1 MKNNTRE
8 INILTFDIE
17 DWFHTHQNRHQ
28 YSGHIWDRL
37 PPKIVPNTNRILDM
51 LDRHEL
57 KATFFI
63 LGWVAKREPALVRKI
78 QAGGHEIGAHSFWHH
93 NPHQLSLTDFEKD
106 LKLCLDTL
114 QDITG
119 EKVTAYRAPGFNLK
133 RNDTKYFD
141 ILASHGITMD
151 SSVEL
156 SQMPRNIPVVLKGL
170 DYEILEFPL
179 VTTFFGL
186 PYSGGGYFRALPFA
200 YVKHLFKKQP
210 YHLLYFH
217 PRDFDSDCP
226 STNLFSFYR
235 NRLNRFNTDRCM
247 DKLEAVLKQ
256 VPTITLK
263 EAAKLSNT
271 KNL

>member
-1 MKNNTRE
+1 MKKNADE

-37 PPKIVPNTNRILDM
+37 PTKIVLNTGRILDI
-51 LDRHEL
+51 LDKHGL

-93 NPHQLSLTDFEKD
+93 NPHQLSLADFEKD

-141 ILASHGITMD
+141 ILASHGITTD
-151 SSVEL
+151 SSVEFL
-156 SQMPRNIPVVLKGL
+156 RMPCNIPVALKGP
-170 DYEILEFPL
+170 DFEIMEFPL

-186 PYSGGGYFRALPFA
+186 PFSGGGYFRALPA
-200 YVKHLFKKQP
+200 MYVKHLIKKQP
-210 YHLLYFH
+210 YRLFYFH
-217 PRDFDSDCP
+217 PRDFDPDCP
-226 STNLFSFYR
+226 ATNLFSFYR
-235 NRLNRFNTDRCM
+235 NRLNRLNTRKCKA
-247 DKLEAVLKQ
+247 KLETILKQ
-256 VPTITLK
+256 YSTKTLK
-263 EAAKLSNT
+263 EAAGIIKIT
-271 KNL
+271 

>member
-1 MKNNTRE
+1 MKKSVDE

-28 YSGHIWDRL
+28 YSGHIWEKL
-37 PPKIVPNTNRILDM
+37 PAKIVPNTGRILDM
-51 LDRHEL
+51 LDEHGL

-63 LGWVAKREPALVRKI
+63 LGWVAKREPELVRKI

-93 NPHQLSLTDFEKD
+93 NPHQLSLADFEKD

-133 RNDTKYFD
+133 WKDTAYFN
-141 ILASHGITMD
+141 ILASHGITAD

-156 SQMPRNIPVVLKGL
+156 SRMPRNIPVALKGR

-186 PYSGGGYFRALPFA
+186 PYSGGGYFRALPVA
-200 YVKHLFKKQP
+200 YVNNLFKRHN

-217 PRDFDSDCP
+217 PRDFDPDCP

-235 NRLNRFNTDRCM
+235 NRLNRLNTRKCKV
-247 DKLEAVLKQ
+247 KLETILKQ
-256 VPTITLK
+256 YHTTTLK
-263 EAAKLSNT
+263 EAAGIAEML
-271 KNL
+271 

>member
-1 MKNNTRE
+1 MKKNADE

-37 PPKIVPNTNRILDM
+37 PPKIVPNTGRILDM
-51 LDRHEL
+51 LEEHGL

-63 LGWVAKREPALVRKI
+63 LGWVAKREPALIRKI
-78 QAGGHEIGAHSFWHH
+78 QAGGHEISAHSFWHH
-93 NPHQLSLTDFEKD
+93 NPHQLSLADFEKD
-106 LKLCLDTL
+106 LKLCLDIL

-119 EKVTAYRAPGFNLK
+119 EKVTAYRAPGFNLRLK
-133 RNDTKYFD
+133 DTNYFS
-141 ILASHGITMD
+141 ILASHGITTD

-156 SQMPRNIPVVLKGL
+156 SRMPRNIPVVLKGR
-170 DYEILEFPL
+170 DYEIMEFPL

-186 PYSGGGYFRALPFA
+186 PYSGGGYFRALPAA

-210 YHLLYFH
+210 YRLFYFH
-217 PRDFDSDCP
+217 PRDFDPDCP

-235 NRLNRFNTDRCM
+235 NRLNRLNTRKCPV
-247 DKLEAVLKQ
+247 KLEMILKQ
-256 VPTITLK
+256 YHTTTLK
-263 EAAKLSNT
+263 EAAGIIKIT
-271 KNL
+271 R